1 MLYVQLDP
9 ATGSTTYHGEK
20 ENRMTYLEQALQ
32 AVEYGLLP
40 AVSIE
45 GRPQPP
51 LGLRERMARFRVPG
65 FGVAL
70 IEGSE
75 IAAVRG
81 YGVKD
86 VGAADPVTGDTLFQ
100 AASISKAVTAMA
112 ALHLVE
118 AGILDLDIDV
128 NQALRSWQVPDN
140 EHTQTSKVTLRRLL
154 SHTAGLTVYGYR
166 GYPIGEDL
174 PTLQKVLDGE
184 PPANSDP
191 VRVFQE
197 PGTAYSYSSGSDMV
211 VQQLL
216 IDVTGEPFPD
226 LLQNLIFDKLGMA
239 HSTFEQPLPEVCAA
253 AAATAHRSD
262 GQPVPGRWHVYPEQ
276 AAAGLWTTP
285 SDLARLV
292 VEMLK
297 SFAGQSNAVLS
308 AEMTRQML
316 TRRMGPYGL
325 GFFIIELEGRT
336 RFQRPGWN
344 EGYHSYIGGCVDDG
358 RGIVWMTN
366 GENGMLLGLEVLRG
380 LSRLLDWPDFH
391 SLEKAVAQVAP
402 AVLEDYAGSYR
413 YPDYP
418 EFGAVVGSEGDH
430 LVLRETPDG
439 LRYELYPESDTT
451 FFALDRHEPFAFI
464 RDDDGRVETMM
475 IGAFERLNR
484 TE

>member
-1 MLYVQLDP
+1 
-9 ATGSTTYHGEK
+9 
-20 ENRMTYLEQALQ
+20 MTYLEQALH

-40 AVSIE
+40 AVRIE

-65 FGVAL
+65 FGIAL

-75 IAAVRG
+75 TVAVKG
-81 YGVKD
+81 FGVKE
-86 VGAADPVTGDTLFQ
+86 VGGGDPVTGDTLFQ

-118 AGILDLDIDV
+118 AGLLDLDVDV
-128 NQALRSWQVPDN
+128 NQALRSWQVPEN

-166 GYPIGEDL
+166 GYPSGHDL
-174 PTLQKVLDGE
+174 PTVQQVLDGE

-191 VRVFQE
+191 VRVVQE
-197 PGTAYSYSSGSDMV
+197 PGTAYSYSGGSDMV

-216 IDVTGEPFPD
+216 MDVTGERFPD
-226 LLQNLIFDKLGMA
+226 LIQELIFDKLGMA
-239 HSTFEQPLPEVCAA
+239 HSTFEQPLPDACAT
-253 AAATAHRSD
+253 AAATAHRND

-285 SDLARLV
+285 SDLARFV
-292 VEMLK
+292 VEVLK
-297 SFAGQSNAVLS
+297 SFAGQSNSVLS

-316 TRRMGPYGL
+316 TRRIGPYGL
-325 GFFIIELEGRT
+325 GFFIIEREGRT

-344 EGYHSYIGGCVDDG
+344 EGYHSYLGGCLDDG

-366 GENGMLLGLEVLRG
+366 GENGMLLGLEVLRSLVG
-380 LSRLLDWPDFH
+380 LLDWTDFH
-391 SLEKAVAQVAP
+391 TLEKAVATLDP

-418 EFGAVVGSEGDH
+418 EFGAVVENEGD
-430 LVLRETPDG
+430 RIIFQETPDG
-439 LRYELYPESDTT
+439 LRYELYPESEIT
-451 FFALDRHEPFAFI
+451 FFALHRHEPFTFI
-464 RDDDGRVETMM
+464 RDGDGRVEALM
-475 IGAFERLNR
+475 IGDFERLNR
-484 TE
+484 ME